1 MTAEPLAPDD
11 GRWDELVD
19 ASPTPDVYFRTGY
32 CAAYEAA
39 GEGRLV
45 ALRAGTALFP
55 LLLRELPYGEDGFDA
70 VTPFGYGGI
79 LPLAERANLRAD
91 VEALRAWCAT
101 NGVVSCLLRLHP
113 LLPALEG
120 VFELGWVERREHGP
134 TSAVELARVAGGRL
148 AGMSKGRK
156 ADLNVARRELEVSW
170 AAGEGALERFRAV
183 YDETMVRLGASG
195 YYLFPAEYYRAL
207 EGGLG
212 DRLGVALARRA
223 DEVVGGALF
232 LADAVGAFAHY
243 HLSGATDAGRK
254 LKAGTLLVHEGATW
268 AAERGCE
275 VLHLGG
281 GATGADS
288 LYAFKRSFGGEEHTY
303 SLAAFVAD
311 ADRYRALVARRAE
324 DPDPPRRGFFPAY
337 RA

>member
-39 GEGRLV
+39 GEGQLV
-45 ALRAGTALFP
+45 ALRAPTALFP
-55 LLLRELPYGEDGFDA
+55 LLLRELPYGQDGFDA
-70 VTPFGYGGI
+70 VPPFGYGGI
-79 LPLAERANLRAD
+79 LPLDEGGNL
-91 VEALRAWCAT
+91 
-101 NGVVSCLLRLHP
+101 H
-113 LLPALEG
+113 ALEG
-120 VFELGWVERREHGP
+120 VFELDWVERREHGP
-134 TSAVELARVAGGRL
+134 TSAVELARVADGRL

-156 ADLNVARRELEVSW
+156 ADLNVARRELEVAW
-170 AAGEGALERFRAV
+170 DAGEGALERFRAV
-183 YDETMVRLGASG
+183 YDETMIRLGASQ
-195 YYLFPAEYYRAL
+195 YYLFPPQYYRAL
-207 EGGLG
+207 ADGLG
-212 DRLGVALARRA
+212 DLLGVALARRA

-243 HLSGATDAGRK
+243 HLSGASDVGRK
-254 LKAGTLLVHEGATW
+254 LKAGTLLVHEGAMW
-268 AAERGCE
+268 AAERSCE

-281 GATGADS
+281 GATGDDS

-324 DPDPPRRGFFPAY
+324 DPEPPRPGFFPAY